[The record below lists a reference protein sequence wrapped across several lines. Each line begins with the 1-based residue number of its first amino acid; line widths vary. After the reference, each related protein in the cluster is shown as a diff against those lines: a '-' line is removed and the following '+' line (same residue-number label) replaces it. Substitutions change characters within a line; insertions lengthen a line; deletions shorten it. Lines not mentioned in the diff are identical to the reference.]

1 MNYKEILTNKHSS
14 RNGNK
19 ISKIIIHHM
28 AAIWT
33 AEQCANY
40 FRNTHRDCSAN
51 YCVSDD
57 GVVMNVQ
64 ECYRAWTSGNREF
77 DEKSI
82 TIETADAD
90 TNWNI
95 SQTTLNNLYDLC
107 ADICDRY
114 DIDLHYTGNTDGTL
128 LYHKMLQPTA
138 CPGNFLIQKI
148 QSGEF
153 EKEVKKRQK
162 KECSEMGCKYWDGT
176 KCTKDTQ
183 TQTQTN
189 RKSNDEIAKEVI
201 RGNWGNGADRKNRL
215 TAAGYDYATI
225 QNIVNKM
232 LS

>member
-1 MNYKEILTNKHSS
+1 
-14 RNGNK
+14 
-19 ISKIIIHHM
+19 M
-28 AAIWT
+28 AAVWT

-40 FRNTHRDCSAN
+40 FRNTSRECSAN
-51 YCVSDD
+51 YCVGDD
-57 GVVMNVQ
+57 GVVKNVE
-64 ECYRAWTSGNREF
+64 ECYRAWTSGSYEF
-77 DEKSI
+77 DAKSI

-95 SQTTLNNLYDLC
+95 SETTLNNLYDLC

-114 DIDLHYTGNTDGTL
+114 GIDLHYTGDTNGTL
-128 LYHKMLQPTA
+128 LYHQMLQATA
-138 CPGNFLIQKI
+138 CPGQFLINKI
-148 QSGEF
+148 KSGEF
-153 EKEVKKRQK
+153 ENEVRKRQK
-162 KECSEMGCKYWDGT
+162 GCKDMGCKYWDGT

-225 QNIVNKM
+225 QSIVNRM